1 MDNAKCTLMLKE
13 VPPTRKLEKTSE
25 KHSKSRVRKPQKNT
39 VCSQC
44 EYIIYQYIICRYKL
58 YILIIHMYIYIRTCY
73 MYKRYQTI
81 LRTSS
86 AALIPALRTN
96 PLGQHRQDSPAA
108 SGPPVSA
115 SRKACLAR
123 RLLGLQQMQLR
134 AGCVCDVCVCPQ
146 TLQYF
151 VPFQISPQFRMRLM
165 IYLSRVSSRQQQQRQ
180 QTIGKQ
186 LAQQDGQGKK

>member
-108 SGPPVSA
+108 SGPPSVPPERHA
-115 SRKACLAR
+115 WHGGFLACSKCNC
-123 RLLGLQQMQLR
+123 GP
-134 AGCVCDVCVCPQ
+134 DVCVTCVSVHKLFN
-146 TLQYF
+146 TLCL
-151 VPFQISPQFRMRLM
+151 FRFHH
-165 IYLSRVSSRQQQQRQ
+165 SS
-180 QTIGKQ
+180 
-186 LAQQDGQGKK
+186 ACV